1 MLRQQMTETMYD
13 DTIQH
18 VRHIY
23 FLNLFYRYTFSSI
36 FSIILVIYAI
46 ISKIQVM
53 LSYLNYWVILK
64 MSLFVKKVNIQMVKY
79 FYTILQTIECDIFNK
94 LVKKGDNKDQPIVI

>member
-1 MLRQQMTETMYD
+1 
-13 DTIQH
+13 
-18 VRHIY
+18 
-23 FLNLFYRYTFSSI
+23 
-36 FSIILVIYAI
+36 
-46 ISKIQVM
+46 M

-79 FYTILQTIECDIFNK
+79 FYTILQTIGCDILNK

>member
-1 MLRQQMTETMYD
+1 
-13 DTIQH
+13 
-18 VRHIY
+18 
-23 FLNLFYRYTFSSI
+23 
-36 FSIILVIYAI
+36 
-46 ISKIQVM
+46 M

-79 FYTILQTIECDIFNK
+79 FYTIECDIFNK